1 MKSGGLAVLICLLAG
16 CTSLP
21 GEQLPSSRP
30 IRDAR
35 DLLRALQEAG
45 AEPAL
50 TQGDLQA
57 TLGGSGSVLRLDEAE
72 IQVYEYPSEADREAV
87 SKRIGPEGL
96 LQGGTLVWLG
106 HPNIWEAGRLIV
118 AYVGT
123 DGGVILLL
131 SGLLGDPLTASES
144 VVDEPY
150 PPAVLA
156 AMQALA
162 QELGQEPAE
171 MQVVTYQEAEWPDGC
186 LGLAAEGE
194 SCIQVVTPGWQVIV
208 AVDQAEYEMR
218 TDQLGLQVRRR

>member
-1 MKSGGLAVLICLLAG
+1 MKSGWWSALICLLVA
-16 CTSLP
+16 CTALP
-21 GEQLPSSRP
+21 GEQLPSSPP
-30 IRDAR
+30 IQDAG

-57 TLGGSGSVLRLDEAE
+57 SLGGSGSVWRVDRAE
-72 IQVYEYPSEADREAV
+72 VQVYEYPSEADREAV
-87 SKRIGPEGL
+87 SERLGPDGRLEGGAL
-96 LQGGTLVWLG
+96 AWPGQ
-106 HPNIWEAGRLIV
+106 PNIWGTGRLIV

-131 SGLLGDPLTASES
+131 SGLLGDPLTASGS
-144 VVDEPY
+144 ALDEPY

-162 QELGQEPAE
+162 QELGRAPAE

-194 SCIQVVTPGWQVIV
+194 NCTQAVTPGWLVIV
-208 AVDQAEYEMR
+208 AVDQVEYEMR
-218 TDQLGLQVRRR
+218 TDELGLLVRRR